1 MQKRNE
7 EMEITDSEL
16 LIKEATKLS
25 KEIKG
30 AEPCPITKK
39 EKEAAIVM
47 TSIEKVL
54 HNLIMEK
61 IPCKIIVL
69 SLFHFWITLEAP
81 MRGVK
86 NDSSDNLPPYKEGAI
101 LEIIEIIVKM
111 LKKLPQYN
119 ETKSKKDLGK
129 VINSLKSKM
138 SADELDNVNL
148 PLDELITKT
157 TRVNEKIYGNIC
169 ELLKKSFHPVI
180 IANVLFG
187 NWVRLSTIG
196 NNVPEESYQKI
207 EYYFIKIIEEVRKHI
222 PNLFK

>member
-119 ETKSKKDLGK
+119 ETKSKKNLGK

-148 PLDELITKT
+148 PLDELIAKT

-207 EYYFIKIIEEVRKHI
+207 EYYFIEIIEEVRKHI

>member
-7 EMEITDSEL
+7 EIEITDSEL

-61 IPCKIIVL
+61 IPCKIIFL

-101 LEIIEIIVKM
+101 LETRDQKM
-111 LKKLPQYN
+111 LKKV
-119 ETKSKKDLGK
+119 K
-129 VINSLKSKM
+129 
-138 SADELDNVNL
+138 
-148 PLDELITKT
+148 
-157 TRVNEKIYGNIC
+157 
-169 ELLKKSFHPVI
+169 LKK
-180 IANVLFG
+180 
-187 NWVRLSTIG
+187 
-196 NNVPEESYQKI
+196 
-207 EYYFIKIIEEVRKHI
+207 
-222 PNLFK
+222 

>member
-25 KEIKG
+25 KEIKST
-30 AEPCPITKK
+30 EPCLITKK
-39 EKEAAIVM
+39 EKEATIVM
-47 TSIEKVL
+47 ASIEKVL

-86 NDSSDNLPPYKEGAI
+86 NDSSGNLPAYKEKAI
-101 LEIIEIIVKM
+101 LEIIDIIVKM
-111 LKKLPQYN
+111 LKKLPKYN
-119 ETKSKKDLGK
+119 ETKTKKDLGK
-129 VINSLKSKM
+129 VINILKSEM
-138 SADELDNVNL
+138 SAHELDNVNL
-148 PLDELITKT
+148 PRNELIAKT
-157 TRVNEKIYGNIC
+157 ARVNEKIYGTTC

-196 NNVPEESYQKI
+196 NNMPEESYQKI
-207 EYYFIKIIEEVRKHI
+207 EYYFTEIIKEVRKHI